1 MFKDLW
7 NANLS
12 VIIIMCLWYSEG
24 CLIFNIDDRERLQVY
39 THLKQEPITRSV

>member
-7 NANLS
+7 KANLS
-12 VIIIMCLWYSEG
+12 VIIIKWYSEG